1 MELADGWAEVW
12 DVPPVVLEKT
22 HYLLPRRRC
31 CCGATTTAAPPLGSA
46 GSVSNLHVHAV
57 NDVLPPVVQFISGRN
72 TFLEHLLDDRRY
84 GGDRAA
90 DCWLG
95 NAVCFGDLRLD
106 PVAPHVG

>member
-1 MELADGWAEVW
+1 MECRDCRADSSGAMELADGWAEVW

-57 NDVLPPVVQFISGRN
+57 NASG
-72 TFLEHLLDDRRY
+72 EAACC
-84 GGDRAA
+84 GGRPILRAS
-90 DCWLG
+90 CHT
-95 NAVCFGDLRLD
+95 RL
-106 PVAPHVG
+106 